1 MTAFPQPFLS
11 EGILSGVAL
20 VLVVAAVLAV
30 AVVLVSTLL
39 AIKRT
44 ALRAEMVLM
53 LLEREIRPMA
63 SQLNSLAEEVRTF
76 SRQAGRDIERVAA
89 AAQVV
94 GRVTDGLGRLIGLAG
109 TMGRVGQFVG
119 VAAGVKKGLDVFIAK
134 LLSWNRGH

>member
-1 MTAFPQPFLS
+1 MAGAAS
-11 EGILSGVAL
+11 ILIAL
-20 VLVVAAVLAV
+20 AIVAV

-63 SQLNSLAEEVRTF
+63 SQLHSLTEEVRTF

-89 AAQVV
+89 AAQIV
-94 GRVTDGLGRLIGLAG
+94 GRVTEGFGRLVGLAG
-109 TMGRVGQFVG
+109 TMGRVGQIVG
-119 VAAGVKKGLDVFIAK
+119 AAAGVKKGLDVFITR
-134 LLSWNRGH
+134 LLSRNRGH